1 MPNRDSTQGGHE
13 DKSFKKELTEETEAN
28 PKRFLA
34 GFKSF
39 TLLPPFPP
47 VQSFCVSVL
56 PPSQG
61 LRRANS
67 LTFASRDCMGAKPDP
82 AQSRHLSERKLVF
95 DGLQSL
101 CNAAIAC
108 KRNHRMI

>member
-1 MPNRDSTQGGHE
+1 MSGKDIRRKGHVFRGCCPIGLNAGRGGHEGHE
-13 DKSFKKELTEETEAN
+13 DKSFKQELTEETEAN

-67 LTFASRDCMGAKPDP
+67 LTFASRDCMGAKPD
-82 AQSRHLSERKLVF
+82 ATQSRHLS
-95 DGLQSL
+95 
-101 CNAAIAC
+101 
-108 KRNHRMI
+108 